1 MSRTRDLRFR
11 KPRLKT
17 KQINRCPRQIAANLC
32 KIRNPGATHSRHC
45 LKSVLTIISER
56 KKCGSHWWIKLGNL
70 IRYAKSHSIF
80 RREPKVIVVEVRP
93 LLWRAV
99 GSTEDDTARSHPC
112 LSLFDASDRRTGD
125 LLRKSAHAVGDWQ
138 GDQNHVHQQAMNQ
151 VSASYRAAGM
161 DRGQGHH
168 HEVHHQVQ
176 GHPIKQATD

>member
-93 LLWRAV
+93 LLWRSEAQRMI
-99 GSTEDDTARSHPC
+99 GRSPIPASPC
-112 LSLFDASDRRTGD
+112 SMPQTGERGIYFEKVRT
-125 LLRKSAHAVGDWQ
+125 L
-138 GDQNHVHQQAMNQ
+138 
-151 VSASYRAAGM
+151 
-161 DRGQGHH
+161 
-168 HEVHHQVQ
+168 
-176 GHPIKQATD
+176 